1 MNIRLKHRQSMLH
14 PPVRCTIRSGIPLLS
29 VVGLWL
35 CLLGG
40 MLALDAQPL
49 YAGSEPCNPPNVIPQ
64 PVCDFDS
71 FYGSPPRQLPNGWTE
86 FIFSGDPTFMQDVD
100 TYWGPPSLRIW
111 SNGSSFEV
119 GIYTQVGVTP
129 GAGYRASI
137 AWGAPNKPSSFGR
150 QLGIDPTG
158 GTDPR
163 SPNVIWGPEHFG
175 EGRILNYPPPD
186 VNIDVK
192 ARAHGE
198 TMTVFFKVNHP
209 YSEGDDLIFV
219 DAIALYPDE
228 SAPQIEVDVAAAE
241 AEPAPEEA
249 AVEEAAAPAE
259 APVEAA
265 AASVA
270 VAPPAAV
277 PTEVPFIPTN
287 TPLPTATPT
296 HTATP
301 SPTPTQTATPSPSP
315 TPTATPTATWTPW
328 PTATSDQ
335 SSGIRF
341 EDAQLQV
348 ANAARDL
355 PSPLLLMVGLIS
367 LSGAGVCG
375 GSLLWLRRRNY

>member
-1 MNIRLKHRQSMLH
+1 MVSLSTLYSTRWSKKTL
-14 PPVRCTIRSGIPLLS
+14 PLMG
-29 VVGLWL
+29 VWI
-35 CLLGG
+35 CLLCGL
-40 MLALDAQPL
+40 LALDAQPL
-49 YAGSEPCNPPNVIPQ
+49 RAGSEPCNPPNVIPQ

-86 FIFSGDPTFMQDVD
+86 FIYYGDPTFMQDVD

-111 SNGSSFEV
+111 SNGGSFEV

-137 AWGAPNKPSSFGR
+137 AWGAPNKPDSFGR

-163 SPNVIWGPEHFG
+163 SPNVIWGHEHFG
-175 EGRILNYPPPD
+175 PGRILNYDPPD

-192 ARAHGE
+192 ARARSE

-228 SAPQIEVDVAAAE
+228 SAPQ
-241 AEPAPEEA
+241 
-249 AVEEAAAPAE
+249 VEE

-265 AASVA
+265 VAAEVEAAAEPAVEAAEAAAEA
-270 VAPPAAV
+270 VALAPAAAV

-287 TPLPTATPT
+287 TPAPTATPT

-301 SPTPTQTATPSPSP
+301 SPTPTNTATPSPSP

-328 PTATSDQ
+328 PSATPDQ
-335 SSGIRF
+335 SSGIAF
-341 EDAQLQV
+341 EDAQMQV
-348 ANAARDL
+348 ASAARDL

-375 GSLLWLRRRNY
+375 GSLLWLRRRKY

>member
-1 MNIRLKHRQSMLH
+1 ML
-14 PPVRCTIRSGIPLLS
+14 VIGSI
-29 VVGLWL
+29 
-35 CLLGG
+35 CLLCAL
-40 MLALDAQPL
+40 LALDVQPAQ
-49 YAGSEPCNPPNVIPQ
+49 AGSEPCNPPNIIPQ

-86 FIFSGDPTFMQDVD
+86 FIYYGDPTFMQDVD

-111 SNGSSFEV
+111 SNGGSFEV
-119 GIYTQVGVTP
+119 GIYTQVNVTP

-137 AWGAPNKPSSFGR
+137 AWGAPNKPASFGR

-163 SPNVIWGPEHFG
+163 SPNVLWGPEHFG
-175 EGRILNYPPPD
+175 SGRILNYPPPD
-186 VNIDVK
+186 VNIDTK
-192 ARAHGE
+192 ARAASDV
-198 TMTVFFKVNHP
+198 MTVFFKVNHP
-209 YSEGDDLIFV
+209 YSEGDDLIYV

-228 SAPQIEVDVAAAE
+228 SAPDVSVAVQPAAE
-241 AEPAPEEA
+241 E
-249 AVEEAAAPAE
+249 APAE
-259 APVEAA
+259 AVAEAA
-265 AASVA
+265 PAAEPVAEEA
-270 VAPPAAV
+270 VALAAAAAV

-287 TPLPTATPT
+287 SPTPTATPT

-315 TPTATPTATWTPW
+315 TPTATPSATWTPW
-328 PTATSDQ
+328 PTATPDG

-348 ANAARDL
+348 ASAASEL

-375 GSLLWLRRRNY
+375 GSLLWLRRRKY